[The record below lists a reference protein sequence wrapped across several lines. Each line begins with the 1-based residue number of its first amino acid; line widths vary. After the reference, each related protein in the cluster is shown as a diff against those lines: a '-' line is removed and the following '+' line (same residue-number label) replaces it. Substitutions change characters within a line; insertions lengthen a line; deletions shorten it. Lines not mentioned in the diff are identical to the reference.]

1 MKLKSMATVRFIS
14 YSLGIFFQIG
24 TILLLTT
31 KLEIYQFGVWGVATS
46 FVYIISTFTQLSYL
60 QHIEKYFPNYDDFN
74 SKLYLVKYFKTILY
88 LFPVAFSFLFV
99 ISKYD
104 FFTKFN
110 IKNLNYLLIMIA
122 FWSIIESLLALFDAY
137 FLSKGKSQ
145 VYDKLDLL
153 LYKAP
158 KFLVFYLLL
167 EYKFSVF
174 YLIFVSILFRIFLFF
189 LLILYE
195 YKKLK
200 NLKNYLKENS
210 VFENNFRDLRYNIF
224 AFSNDIIYQSFLNI
238 LFLMVTIYSEVID
251 IAHYSIVII
260 IINNLRPLLNSIQS
274 VLTPFI
280 SNSLHLKFNNEKTII
295 NIKFFNQLLIS
306 LVIFSCLLV
315 AENELLITYF
325 FNDYFDGINKLIFI
339 SVFSSTLRSIYF
351 AKYINLLFSNFE
363 KILLVF
369 NLFNSISVISLYLF
383 MFNVNEINFTYFYM
397 LYEINYI
404 IFVNV
409 IKKDKFNVLKILS
422 NSCWLYFFTLSVS
435 ILYIFNKLEPAY
447 LFLFPILLFVDFKRK
462 KIGKLI
468 F

>member
-260 IINNLRPLLNSIQS
+260 IINNLRPLLNSIPC
-274 VLTPFI
+274 VEAL
-280 SNSLHLKFNNEKTII
+280 
-295 NIKFFNQLLIS
+295 
-306 LVIFSCLLV
+306 
-315 AENELLITYF
+315 A
-325 FNDYFDGINKLIFI
+325 
-339 SVFSSTLRSIYF
+339 TL
-351 AKYINLLFSNFE
+351 
-363 KILLVF
+363 
-369 NLFNSISVISLYLF
+369 
-383 MFNVNEINFTYFYM
+383 
-397 LYEINYI
+397 
-404 IFVNV
+404 
-409 IKKDKFNVLKILS
+409 
-422 NSCWLYFFTLSVS
+422 
-435 ILYIFNKLEPAY
+435 
-447 LFLFPILLFVDFKRK
+447 
-462 KIGKLI
+462 
-468 F
+468 